1 MHTSVRLHPDKF
13 SLRFFG
19 MNAGLAGLLL
29 AILLVGCTKQE
40 LPDLGPRLSQTAA
53 LELSPSLLEFKGEY
67 TDNCGHLQ
75 IVQMGST
82 LQDMLFEAAN
92 RTFAS
97 VVRPGSGVKPD
108 VVVRV
113 QLVHSNFTLRWDGVY
128 DRAQT
133 DRATR
138 RSRVLRGP
146 SGLRLG
152 RTGGAGRPEGAG
164 PH

>member
-1 MHTSVRLHPDKF
+1 MRLHPDKF

-40 LPDLGPRLSQTAA
+40 LPDHRLSQTAA
-53 LELSPSLLEFKGEY
+53 LELSPSLLEFKGEH
-67 TDNCGHLQ
+67 TDNCGHMQ
-75 IVQMGST
+75 IVQMAST
-82 LQDMLFEAAN
+82 LQDMLYEAAN

-97 VVRPGSGVKPD
+97 VVRLGSGVKSD

-113 QLVHSNFTLRWDGVY
+113 NLVHSNFMLRWDGVY

-133 DRATR
+133 DLQLGGP
-138 RSRVLRGP
+138 RVLGGP
-146 SGLRLG
+146 SRLGLG
-152 RTGGAGRPEGAG
+152 RTEVQVVQKGRVR
-164 PH
+164 H